1 MWWAQNQA
9 EIRSLIQT
17 RSEKWLGPVPWLSL
31 GKIACAS
38 HSSLRCPIDGG
49 EGSKRHGISRSHW
62 LLMSV
67 DWAESLLHQKSSGL
81 TGRGGKGR
89 PGATCI
95 TQIFLSQWDPLVLS
109 EGELSFWSHDAAQ
122 NLKGVAMHQHLN
134 SPWSSRNKH
143 WKTFDLN
150 WFPVGKESEIGNPGS
165 RWIFTGTNTQ
175 NVPVLLLFLFFK
187 FFLLV

>member
-1 MWWAQNQA
+1 MCFSFITALSHWWRRRLQKAQHFKKPLA
-9 EIRSLIQT
+9 PDEC
-17 RSEKWLGPVPWLSL
+17 WLSWVSPPPEIQWPHWE
-31 GKIACAS
+31 G
-38 HSSLRCPIDGG
+38 REG
-49 EGSKRHGISRSHW
+49 E
-62 LLMSV
+62 
-67 DWAESLLHQKSSGL
+67 A
-81 TGRGGKGR
+81 
-89 PGATCI
+89 GATCI

-175 NVPVLLLFLFFK
+175 TVPVLLLFLFFK
-187 FFLLV
+187 FFY